1 MLGESHD
8 LIHEFPEYHDKIQKL
23 RQSDGKFAKLMI
35 EYDEL
40 DEKIRILEEH
50 EQPVS
55 DTYMED
61 LKKVRVSLKDQLY
74 DILRMG

>member
-1 MLGESHD
+1 
-8 LIHEFPEYHDKIQKL
+8 
-23 RQSDGKFAKLMI
+23 MI

>member
-1 MLGESHD
+1 MLGETHD
-8 LIHEFPEYHDKIQKL
+8 LLHEFPEFEQKIQQL

-40 DEKIRILEEH
+40 DEKIRILEERD
-50 EQPVS
+50 QPVS
-55 DTYMED
+55 DNYMKD

-74 DILRMG
+74 DILTTV